1 MPEERPTLVAVAGAC
16 GRMGREVV
24 RAVHEAEGMELVA
37 AVDHSEIG
45 RPIDEVIGIDPIGP
59 TRPIVQNDLAAA
71 LDQSGA
77 QVLVDFTVPAS
88 AMANIRVALEAGV
101 APVVGTTGLT
111 QEDIAEVRTLCEESG
126 VGALIAPNFAIGAVL
141 MMQFA
146 EQAARYLPD
155 VEIVELHHEKKLD
168 SPSGTAVMT
177 AQKIAAARAGSPV
190 RTPDG
195 TVEKIP
201 GGRGAVLGDVHIHSV
216 RLPGH
221 VAHQMVVFGGLGET
235 LTIRHDSL
243 DRKGFMPGVILA
255 IRKVQELEGLVVGL
269 ENLL

>member
-1 MPEERPTLVAVAGAC
+1 MPEPIRVAVAGAC

-24 RAVHEAEGMELVA
+24 RAVHEAEGLRLVA
-37 AVDHSEIG
+37 AVDRAEIG
-45 RPIDEVIGIDPIGP
+45 RNIYDVTGIAPITPIS
-59 TRPIVQNDLAAA
+59 PIVQDDLSAA
-71 LDQSGA
+71 LSESGA
-77 QVLVDFTVPAS
+77 HVLVDFTIPAS
-88 AMANIRVALEAGV
+88 AMDNIRTAIRTGV
-101 APVVGTTGLT
+101 LPVVGTTGLT
-111 QEDIAEVRTLCEESG
+111 VEDVAEVSRLADQAS

-155 VEIVELHHEKKLD
+155 VEIIELHHEKKLD

-177 AQKIAAARAGSPV
+177 AQKIAGARTG
-190 RTPDG
+190 TPLPTPPN

-221 VAHQMVVFGGLGET
+221 VAHQMVIFGGHGET
-235 LTIRHDSL
+235 LTLRHDSL
-243 DRKGFMPGVILA
+243 DRKCFMPGVILA
-255 IRKVQELEGLVVGL
+255 IRRVRELNGLVVGL
-269 ENLL
+269 EHLL

>member
-1 MPEERPTLVAVAGAC
+1 MPDGDLIRVAVAGAC

-24 RAVHEAEGMELVA
+24 RAIVEADGLELAA
-37 AVDHSEIG
+37 AVDRSDLGMDIG
-45 RPIDEVIGIDPIGP
+45 DVVGIGP
-59 TRPIVQNDLAAA
+59 LGIPVQDDLSTV
-71 LDQSGA
+71 LEVNGA
-77 QVLVDFTVPAS
+77 KVVVDFTVPAS
-88 AMANIRVALEAGV
+88 AMDNIRSALNAGV
-101 APVVGTTGLT
+101 SPVVGTTGLT
-111 QEDIAEVRTLCEESG
+111 PADVDEVRELAERTG

-141 MMQFA
+141 MMQFT

-155 VEIVELHHEKKLD
+155 VEIIELHHEKKLD

-177 AQKIAAARAGSPV
+177 AQKIVAARTNSP
-190 RTPDG
+190 TPTPQN

-201 GGRGAVLGDVHIHSV
+201 GGRGAVLEDVHIHSV

-255 IRKVQELEGLVVGL
+255 VRKVRNLNGLVVGL